1 MFQRTLVVFENEKV
15 CTEALRYARELALRM
30 DAEVTFLMLVEM
42 TFPQRAFL
50 DVKRNSLH
58 RLEDRVSKTMSD
70 FAAQFLHDGIP
81 VSVALRVGDP
91 TQEFLKFLAEKPP
104 FQAVIWGSG
113 EDLPESGGSQR
124 THWLKKLAGTL
135 ECSLLTVSRRRRGP
149 DYRKGR
155 RPK

>member
-91 TQEFLKFLAEKPP
+91 TQEFLKFLPWSVP
-104 FQAVIWGSG
+104 
-113 EDLPESGGSQR
+113 
-124 THWLKKLAGTL
+124 
-135 ECSLLTVSRRRRGP
+135 C
-149 DYRKGR
+149 
-155 RPK
+155 